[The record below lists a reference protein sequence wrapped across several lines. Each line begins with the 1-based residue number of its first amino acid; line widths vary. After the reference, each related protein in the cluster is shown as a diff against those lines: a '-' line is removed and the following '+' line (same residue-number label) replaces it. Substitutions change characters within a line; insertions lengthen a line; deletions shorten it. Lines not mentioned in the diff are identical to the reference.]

1 MILNRLSIN
10 TTDPRV
16 FDLLN
21 EMRKNRILYSIWKTG
36 SEPVDVLHRT
46 DTITVY
52 CTDETNIRQVVY
64 NLNRAVGRGDITVE
78 LVPEN
83 VVVNFDRSL
92 SVSKGDEDRTYEGFD
107 IVVDNNIYELL
118 EIANKILDDEAKYGN
133 TETTFLMDRYHDVK
147 VEKDLKTD
155 GSAIYTL
162 TNRKTGEKF
171 LFASR
176 SLVLPPG
183 YGIIQ

>member
-64 NLNRAVGRGDITVE
+64 NLNRAVGRGDITVRDGTSRFTE
-78 LVPEN
+78 QIEPGCSLQFEPGKYTEKNIHLV
-83 VVVNFDRSL
+83 
-92 SVSKGDEDRTYEGFD
+92 
-107 IVVDNNIYELL
+107 
-118 EIANKILDDEAKYGN
+118 
-133 TETTFLMDRYHDVK
+133 
-147 VEKDLKTD
+147 
-155 GSAIYTL
+155 
-162 TNRKTGEKF
+162 
-171 LFASR
+171 
-176 SLVLPPG
+176 
-183 YGIIQ
+183 

>member
-21 EMRKNRILYSIWKTG
+21 EMRKNRILYSICKTG

-64 NLNRAVGRGDITVE
+64 NLNRAVGRGDITVRDGTSRFTEQIAPGCSLQFEPGKYTEKKYPFSLIDKDGDPMSYGMYVSECLVRGILPTPFPSE
-78 LVPEN
+78 L
-83 VVVNFDRSL
+83 
-92 SVSKGDEDRTYEGFD
+92 G
-107 IVVDNNIYELL
+107 
-118 EIANKILDDEAKYGN
+118 
-133 TETTFLMDRYHDVK
+133 VK
-147 VEKDLKTD
+147 NPFIKH
-155 GSAIYTL
+155 Y
-162 TNRKTGEKF
+162 
-171 LFASR
+171 
-176 SLVLPPG
+176 
-183 YGIIQ
+183 